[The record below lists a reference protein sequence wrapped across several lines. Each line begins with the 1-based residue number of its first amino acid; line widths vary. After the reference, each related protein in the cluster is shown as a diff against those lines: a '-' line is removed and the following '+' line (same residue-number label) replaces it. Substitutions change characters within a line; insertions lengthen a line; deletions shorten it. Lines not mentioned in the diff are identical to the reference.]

1 MEFTHLHV
9 HTEYSLLDGSSKIKE
24 LVSRAKELGMDS
36 LAITD
41 HGVMYG
47 VVDFY
52 RAAKAAGINPVLGC
66 EIYVAPGSRFD
77 REAGNA
83 KESRYHHL
91 VLLAENDIG
100 YANLVKIVSRG
111 FTEGFYYKPR
121 VDYDV
126 LEKYHEGIIALSAC
140 LAGSIPSFLRRGL
153 YEEAKQEAYRLQG
166 IFGENNFF
174 LELQDH
180 GIPDQKTVNQGL
192 LRLHQETGIELV
204 ATNDVHYIY
213 DSDAE
218 AHDILLCIQTGK
230 KVSDTDRMRYEGGQY
245 YLKSA
250 GEMEALFPYA
260 KEAIENTH
268 KIAERC
274 HVEIEFGDY
283 KLPHFDVPEGET
295 SESYLRKLCKEG
307 LYKRYPKEQ
316 AEQLEERL
324 NYELDT
330 ISTMGFVDYF
340 LIVWDF
346 IKYAKDHGI
355 PVGPGRGSAA
365 GSLVAYSLNI
375 TDLIDPIKYNLL
387 FERFL
392 NPERVTMPDIDIDF
406 CYERRQEV
414 IDYVTRKYGA
424 DHVVQIVTFGTMS
437 ARMVIRDVGR
447 VLDLPYAYVD
457 SVAKAIP
464 MELGIT
470 IAKAMKMNPEL
481 RTMYETDDSA
491 KKLIDMAMRLEGLP
505 RHTSVH
511 AAGVVISPKPVDEF
525 VPLSRASDGNITTQY
540 TMVTLEELG
549 LLKMDFLGLRT
560 LTVIQNA
567 IHGAF
572 DVHDIDYNDK
582 EVFDMISSGHTEGVF
597 QLESA
602 GMKNFM
608 KELKPHSMEDIIAG
622 ISLYRPGPMDFIPKY
637 IEGKNNQDN
646 IQYDCKELE
655 PILAPTYG
663 CIVYQ
668 EQVMQIVRDLAGY
681 SYGRSDQ
688 VRRAMSK
695 KKADVMEKE
704 KNYFIY
710 GNEEI
715 GVEGCIKR
723 GIPEEVAI
731 KIFDDMT
738 DFAKYAFNKSHAAA
752 YAVVAYQ
759 TAYLKCHYPVD
770 FMAALM
776 TSFME
781 HTGKITEY
789 IMNCRKMGI
798 EILPPDINEGEYRF
812 TPYEGNIR
820 YGLAAIKGVGRPVID
835 EIVAERELGGRYR
848 SLKDFCMRLSG
859 KSVNKRT
866 VESFIKSG
874 ALDSLP
880 GTRKQ
885 KMYSY
890 ISIMDGVNQEK
901 KGTLSG
907 QMSLFD
913 FASPEEQKELEVKM
927 PDVGEYEKEEILG
940 LEKEVLGVYIS
951 GHPLEE
957 YVATLEKNI
966 TRTTADFEV
975 VDGETEPKVKD
986 QERAVIGGM
995 ITGRTVKATRTN
1007 NMMAFLTVED
1017 LYGTVEVIVFP
1028 RDYEKYRTLLE
1039 EDAKVFIQG
1048 RVTVEEDKPAKLI
1061 CSGVVPFDAVEKELW
1076 IQFPTRADYEEAE
1089 QTLFAILGNYDGT
1102 ENVYIYLSK
1111 DRARKLLPK
1120 SRCTKVC
1127 KELLSELYT
1136 KFGED
1141 NVKVTEKSI
1150 EKKFRA

>member
-192 LRLHQETGIELV
+192 LRLHQETGIDLV

-560 LTVIQNA
+560 LTESRMR
-567 IHGAF
+567 F
-572 DVHDIDYNDK
+572 MVHLMYTTLTI
-582 EVFDMISSGHTEGVF
+582 MI
-597 QLESA
+597 
-602 GMKNFM
+602 K
-608 KELKPHSMEDIIAG
+608 
-622 ISLYRPGPMDFIPKY
+622 KY
-637 IEGKNNQDN
+637 
-646 IQYDCKELE
+646 
-655 PILAPTYG
+655 
-663 CIVYQ
+663 
-668 EQVMQIVRDLAGY
+668 
-681 SYGRSDQ
+681 
-688 VRRAMSK
+688 
-695 KKADVMEKE
+695 
-704 KNYFIY
+704 
-710 GNEEI
+710 
-715 GVEGCIKR
+715 
-723 GIPEEVAI
+723 
-731 KIFDDMT
+731 
-738 DFAKYAFNKSHAAA
+738 
-752 YAVVAYQ
+752 
-759 TAYLKCHYPVD
+759 
-770 FMAALM
+770 
-776 TSFME
+776 
-781 HTGKITEY
+781 
-789 IMNCRKMGI
+789 
-798 EILPPDINEGEYRF
+798 
-812 TPYEGNIR
+812 
-820 YGLAAIKGVGRPVID
+820 
-835 EIVAERELGGRYR
+835 
-848 SLKDFCMRLSG
+848 
-859 KSVNKRT
+859 
-866 VESFIKSG
+866 
-874 ALDSLP
+874 
-880 GTRKQ
+880 
-885 KMYSY
+885 
-890 ISIMDGVNQEK
+890 
-901 KGTLSG
+901 
-907 QMSLFD
+907 
-913 FASPEEQKELEVKM
+913 
-927 PDVGEYEKEEILG
+927 
-940 LEKEVLGVYIS
+940 
-951 GHPLEE
+951 
-957 YVATLEKNI
+957 
-966 TRTTADFEV
+966 
-975 VDGETEPKVKD
+975 
-986 QERAVIGGM
+986 
-995 ITGRTVKATRTN
+995 
-1007 NMMAFLTVED
+1007 
-1017 LYGTVEVIVFP
+1017 
-1028 RDYEKYRTLLE
+1028 
-1039 EDAKVFIQG
+1039 
-1048 RVTVEEDKPAKLI
+1048 LI
-1061 CSGVVPFDAVEKELW
+1061 
-1076 IQFPTRADYEEAE
+1076 
-1089 QTLFAILGNYDGT
+1089 
-1102 ENVYIYLSK
+1102 
-1111 DRARKLLPK
+1111 
-1120 SRCTKVC
+1120 
-1127 KELLSELYT
+1127 
-1136 KFGED
+1136 
-1141 NVKVTEKSI
+1141 
-1150 EKKFRA
+1150 

>member
-192 LRLHQETGIELV
+192 LRLHQETGIDLV

-250 GEMEALFPYA
+250 EEMEALFPYA
-260 KEAIENTH
+260 KEALENTH

-406 CYERRQEV
+406 CYEIRQEV

-752 YAVVAYQ
+752 YAVVSYQ

-835 EIVAERELGGRYR
+835 EIVAERKLGGRYR

-940 LEKEVLGVYIS
+940 FEKEVLGVYIS

>member
-602 GMKNFM
+602 GCPNHQYLRRYF
-608 KELKPHSMEDIIAG
+608 PVAG
-622 ISLYRPGPMDFIPKY
+622 SSCHPWRHHRTI
-637 IEGKNNQDN
+637 
-646 IQYDCKELE
+646 CK
-655 PILAPTYG
+655 TYP
-663 CIVYQ
+663 
-668 EQVMQIVRDLAGY
+668 
-681 SYGRSDQ
+681 RS
-688 VRRAMSK
+688 
-695 KKADVMEKE
+695 
-704 KNYFIY
+704 
-710 GNEEI
+710 
-715 GVEGCIKR
+715 
-723 GIPEEVAI
+723 
-731 KIFDDMT
+731 
-738 DFAKYAFNKSHAAA
+738 
-752 YAVVAYQ
+752 
-759 TAYLKCHYPVD
+759 
-770 FMAALM
+770 
-776 TSFME
+776 
-781 HTGKITEY
+781 
-789 IMNCRKMGI
+789 
-798 EILPPDINEGEYRF
+798 
-812 TPYEGNIR
+812 IR
-820 YGLAAIKGVGRPVID
+820 ENGD
-835 EIVAERELGGRYR
+835 R
-848 SLKDFCMRLSG
+848 S
-859 KSVNKRT
+859 
-866 VESFIKSG
+866 
-874 ALDSLP
+874 
-880 GTRKQ
+880 GTR
-885 KMYSY
+885 
-890 ISIMDGVNQEK
+890 IPARN
-901 KGTLSG
+901 
-907 QMSLFD
+907 
-913 FASPEEQKELEVKM
+913 PEM
-927 PDVGEYEKEEILG
+927 
-940 LEKEVLGVYIS
+940 
-951 GHPLEE
+951 H
-957 YVATLEKNI
+957 
-966 TRTTADFEV
+966 
-975 VDGETEPKVKD
+975 
-986 QERAVIGGM
+986 
-995 ITGRTVKATRTN
+995 
-1007 NMMAFLTVED
+1007 
-1017 LYGTVEVIVFP
+1017 
-1028 RDYEKYRTLLE
+1028 
-1039 EDAKVFIQG
+1039 
-1048 RVTVEEDKPAKLI
+1048 
-1061 CSGVVPFDAVEKELW
+1061 
-1076 IQFPTRADYEEAE
+1076 
-1089 QTLFAILGNYDGT
+1089 
-1102 ENVYIYLSK
+1102 
-1111 DRARKLLPK
+1111 DR
-1120 SRCTKVC
+1120 
-1127 KELLSELYT
+1127 
-1136 KFGED
+1136 
-1141 NVKVTEKSI
+1141 
-1150 EKKFRA
+1150 